1 MRWYVVVARV
11 CCESCTF
18 EHGHGVTCVRGY
30 DDRVCQSTVFIGW
43 LVGMLLLLGCVVRVV
58 PLNMDMG

>member
-1 MRWYVVVARV
+1 M
-11 CCESCTF
+11 
-18 EHGHGVTCVRGY
+18 TCVRGY